1 MNEDAKNNLIPV
13 CFKVLIFAFIF
24 VKKGILI
31 SIFAIFF
38 LDYSY
43 YIIIKIIFGLTPLT
57 GYDKIFITTKQIN
70 RVTILWS
77 LEFSN
82 FNTEKMENFIK
93 EKFIKLIEKF
103 RSKLIYKFGE
113 YFWKEYPYNEE
124 AFKQNIII
132 KEKLSKDEIIE

>member
-57 GYDKIFITTKQIN
+57 GYDKVFITTKQIN

-82 FNTEKMENFIK
+82 FNLEKMKTID
-93 EKFIKLIEKF
+93 KLFCGIPPLPLFDINDILCKYTHF
-103 RSKLIYKFGE
+103 
-113 YFWKEYPYNEE
+113 N
-124 AFKQNIII
+124 
-132 KEKLSKDEIIE
+132 

>member
-57 GYDKIFITTKQIN
+57 GYDKVFITTKQIN

-82 FNTEKMENFIK
+82 FNTEKMEI
-93 EKFIKLIEKF
+93 L
-103 RSKLIYKFGE
+103 
-113 YFWKEYPYNEE
+113 
-124 AFKQNIII
+124 
-132 KEKLSKDEIIE
+132 